1 MVSLVETGESK
12 ICVKEFRYPHW
23 FDRLKE
29 NFRTSKGLRA
39 WIAGN
44 GLKIRNVPC
53 LGVLAYVEKKNG
65 LGIKESFL
73 LMEASE
79 KGQEMDRY
87 LFKGFQ
93 TAQIKRLFV
102 RTFAQWLSRLH
113 QKEIFHR
120 DMKACNILVSEEGG
134 DWRFE
139 LLDLEDVRLD
149 QKVEDKEVFRTLL
162 QLNTSIPKRDHP
174 HGPHEVLQGVLSPSS
189 GDSRQEDFSIQAHAE
204 EQGKGSRLRLPPG
217 SGRGKMGL
225 NDPIEKASK
234 WSHGAV
240 PLARNETHDKV
251 VEMMEKEP
259 RGRVLDVPTGTGVL
273 AGRLKGMGFELSC
286 CDINA
291 SYFSIP
297 DLSIELGDLNQ
308 SPSLCRLSF
317 DYVICLDGIEH
328 TENPSTR
335 FVNSGG
341 C

>member
-1 MVSLVETGESK
+1 LTDYFGKGSLDPEKREICLRKILSALEDLQGRWWKSRTKRCLKESTEFSRGKEGETTVYHRRDFPSGRINEVIRTHRAIREGDPTRLLKQAPGSAVSLVETGESK
-12 ICVKEFRYPHW
+12 ICVKEFRYPHG

-53 LGVLAYVEKKNG
+53 LGVLAYVEKKSG
-65 LGIKESFL
+65 LGIEESFL

-93 TAQIKRLFV
+93 TAQMKRLFV

-149 QKVEDKEVFRTLL
+149 QKVVGKGVFRTLL
-162 QLNTSIPKRDHP
+162 QLNTSIPKGITHADRMRFYKEYCRLHP
-174 HGPHEVLQGVLSPSS
+174 VIQDKKSFLSRLMQKSRERGVVYVTPQGVV
-189 GDSRQEDFSIQAHAE
+189 E
-204 EQGKGSRLRLPPG
+204 E
-217 SGRGKMGL
+217 
-225 NDPIEKASK
+225 K
-234 WSHGAV
+234 WG
-240 PLARNETHDKV
+240 
-251 VEMMEKEP
+251 
-259 RGRVLDVPTGTGVL
+259 
-273 AGRLKGMGFELSC
+273 
-286 CDINA
+286 
-291 SYFSIP
+291 
-297 DLSIELGDLNQ
+297 
-308 SPSLCRLSF
+308 
-317 DYVICLDGIEH
+317 
-328 TENPSTR
+328 
-335 FVNSGG
+335 
-341 C
+341 